1 MKNKIIFLLVV
12 SKKII
17 YMYEKFFK
25 NACFKTINY
34 LELNLYSALNS
45 LT

>member
-17 YMYEKFFK
+17 NIYENFFK
-25 NACFKTINY
+25 NACFKTKNF

-45 LT
+45 FT

>member
-1 MKNKIIFLLVV
+1 MKNKIIFLIEV
-12 SKKII
+12 SKKNIN
-17 YMYEKFFK
+17 MYEKFFK

-45 LT
+45 FT